1 MPARLSLLYCLLAI
15 VARAQALPVTVLNDP
30 LTVSSVGAAA
40 TAVNP
45 QLQAE
50 ISRQQEQIDA
60 ATLLNRS
67 LGYWGHD
74 VGGVDS
80 PCLQTGSLAR
90 DYLQDLRSGLILD
103 YRPPTPATL
112 ASADGT
118 PVSVAPADLAD
129 FNQLDQIGAGTNT
142 TLAALA
148 EEIAGLNREIAGT
161 YAAMIAHGQTQQKY
175 EKYRGK
181 LRALKLHL
189 ENLQAQERSALDFLR
204 AQATLR
210 TNQLARSG
218 EIAALVQEADHR
230 ETVTGVSA

>member
-1 MPARLSLLYCLLAI
+1 M
-15 VARAQALPVTVLNDP
+15 LNDP
-30 LTVSSVGAAA
+30 LTVSAAGAAA
-40 TAVNP
+40 TVVNP

-60 ATLLNRS
+60 ASLLNRS
-67 LGYWGHD
+67 LGFWGHN

-80 PCLQTGSLAR
+80 PRLQAGNLAR
-90 DYLQDLRSGLILD
+90 DYRQDLRSGLILD

-112 ASADGT
+112 PSADGT
-118 PVSVAPADLAD
+118 PVPVAPADLAD
-129 FNQLDQIGAGTNT
+129 LNQLDQIGAGTKT

-148 EEIAGLNREIAGT
+148 QEIAGLNREIAST

-181 LRALKLHL
+181 LRALKLQL
-189 ENLQAQERSALDFLR
+189 ENLRAQERSVLDLLR
-204 AQATLR
+204 AQATMR
-210 TNQLARSG
+210 ANQLARGG

-230 ETVTGVSA
+230 ETVTAVSTLKFDELAWR